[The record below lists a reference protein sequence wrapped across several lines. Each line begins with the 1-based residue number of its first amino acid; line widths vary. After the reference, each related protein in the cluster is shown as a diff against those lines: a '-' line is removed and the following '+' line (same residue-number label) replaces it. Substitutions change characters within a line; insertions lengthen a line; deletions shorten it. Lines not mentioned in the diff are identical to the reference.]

1 MIISE
6 LYQITFLQE
15 KIHNDVTEFHRQ
27 CVMVNVIMEYCL
39 KYRHMKIKRP
49 KSILMKKKLIE
60 SECNTPYSCLIFIFY
75 QKYFL

>member
-27 CVMVNVIMEYCL
+27 CIMVNVIMEYCL

-49 KSILMKKKLIE
+49 KSILMKK
-60 SECNTPYSCLIFIFY
+60 N
-75 QKYFL
+75 